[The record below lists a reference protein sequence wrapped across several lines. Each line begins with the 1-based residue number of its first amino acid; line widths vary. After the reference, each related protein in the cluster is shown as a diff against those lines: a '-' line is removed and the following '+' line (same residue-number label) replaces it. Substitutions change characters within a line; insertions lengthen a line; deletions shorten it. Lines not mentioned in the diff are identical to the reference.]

1 MYYDCLATKI
11 ANLPFENSSTRCIP
25 IQYHGLFESIGS
37 NLSRCSTY
45 NENLQIMNE
54 ISMQYLLP
62 SMSNTYSFAYWI
74 IQTSLV
80 PYSTK
85 NYSFILGYEIW
96 SNSLISECQKWC
108 SGTQYLGKKDE
119 TDSIEPSYK
128 EGLHMSA
135 FYLVTKSTTTK
146 VHHEYLIYD
155 FIGMYLY

>member
-85 NYSFILGYEIW
+85 NYSFILMKLSLLEIYSMLARYYLSTVFFNLETIKPSVW
-96 SNSLISECQKWC
+96 SKMVALWA
-108 SGTQYLGKKDE
+108 KK
-119 TDSIEPSYK
+119 
-128 EGLHMSA
+128 
-135 FYLVTKSTTTK
+135 
-146 VHHEYLIYD
+146 
-155 FIGMYLY
+155 

>member
-1 MYYDCLATKI
+1 MSVFDLICL
-11 ANLPFENSSTRCIP
+11 STNI
-25 IQYHGLFESIGS
+25 
-37 NLSRCSTY
+37 
-45 NENLQIMNE
+45 
-54 ISMQYLLP
+54 
-62 SMSNTYSFAYWI
+62 SFA
-74 IQTSLV
+74 
-80 PYSTK
+80 K

-155 FIGMYLY
+155 FIGTYINNTSSFPTLGYRS